1 MEGSSE
7 VVLTRGAYA
16 LPEGISSLSVGAD
29 GATLTVGVGAGG
41 ALTPDFDGNGT
52 VGFGDFLEFVI
63 VFGSAAGDGRFEA
76 RFDLDENGSIGFADF
91 VAFAGA
97 FGSSI

>member
-1 MEGSSE
+1 MGVSSKW
-7 VVLTRGAYA
+7 LIQRHDYKTPQR
-16 LPEGISSLSVGAD
+16 VGASK
-29 GATLTVGVGAGG
+29 LIHIMLGG

-52 VGFGDFLEFVI
+52 VGFGDFLEFAI